1 MRSFDYIIVGAGTA
15 GCVLA
20 NRLTENPSIQV
31 LLVEAGMDSRD
42 PRIFTPS
49 SYPLLN
55 GTYMNWNF
63 FTEPQKKLGGRQIY
77 QPRGNKLHGLY
88 SWEQG

>member
-42 PRIFTPS
+42 SRIFTPS
-49 SYPLLN
+49 SYPL
-55 GTYMNWNF
+55 
-63 FTEPQKKLGGRQIY
+63 
-77 QPRGNKLHGLY
+77 
-88 SWEQG
+88 

>member
-20 NRLTENPSIQV
+20 NRLTKNPSIRV
-31 LLVEAGMDSRD
+31 LLVEAGTDSRD
-42 PRIFTPS
+42 PRILTPS

-55 GTYMNWNF
+55 GTNMNWNF
-63 FTEPQKKLGGRQIY
+63 FSEPQKKLGCCQIEC
-77 QPRGNKLHGLY
+77 LHQIECLY
-88 SWEQG
+88 FAG